1 VPVAVRV
8 NDAAIVVDALV
19 KRYGDVV
26 AVDGISFDVPLGTIF
41 GLLGRNGAGKTTTL
55 ESCIGLVRPTSGS
68 VRVQGLDPTNRR
80 DLRALRRRIGVQL
93 QATSLP
99 EKASV
104 SEILEVYAVYYGL
117 RPTPAAS
124 AARVGLEDKLDR
136 LVGKMSGGE
145 KQRLALALAL
155 QHDPEVI
162 FLDEPTAGMDAFGR
176 RVLWAEVERLRD
188 AGKAIV
194 LTTHYIEEAERLCDE
209 ICVVQQGKIVARDT
223 PAALIERYGGGA
235 SVTFSARGFK
245 LDASLSNAGTWSH
258 DGDRWTVVT
267 GREPGLLLAEI
278 VTHANATGSVID
290 ALDMHRPGLEDAFLA
305 ITGERI
311 EEPSGEEA
319 A

>member
-1 VPVAVRV
+1 ME
-8 NDAAIVVDALV
+8 AAIVVDRLV

-26 AVDGISFDVPLGTIF
+26 AVAGISFEVEAGTIF

-55 ESCIGLVRPTSGS
+55 ENCIGLVRPTGGRI
-68 VRVQGLDPTNRR
+68 RVLGLDPTRGR
-80 DLRALRRRIGVQL
+80 DLRVLRRRVGVQL

-99 EKASV
+99 EKANV
-104 SEILEVYAVYYGL
+104 REILEVYAVYYGL
-117 RPTPAAS
+117 RPDPEAS
-124 AARVGLEDKLDR
+124 ASRVGLADKLDR

-145 KQRLALALAL
+145 RQRLALALAL
-155 QHDPEVI
+155 QHDPDVI

-176 RVLWAEVERLRD
+176 RVLWGEVERLRD

-223 PAALIERYGGGA
+223 PEALIERYGGGA
-235 SVTFSARGFK
+235 SVTFTARGFH
-245 LDASLSNAGTWSH
+245 LDAALTNAGTWSH
-258 DGDRWTVVT
+258 EGDHWTVVT
-267 GREPGLLLAEI
+267 DREPGLLLAQI
-278 VTHANATGSVID
+278 VTHANASGVVID

-311 EEPSGEEA
+311 EEPTTEA
-319 A
+319 AA